1 MSLSSLLLPVR
12 ASLTSCSSLLR
23 SGGLLLL
30 AILITSSGCTT
41 LREWYKNDF
50 KVGPQYCKPAAPVSD
65 NWIDFNHPAVISNS
79 EDDRNWWTVFNDPAL
94 NSLVQAT
101 YDCNIPLHAQGQRIL
116 EYRAIRGTTVGNL
129 FPQGQSLS
137 GSYNRVQISENGNIV
152 GVGAPTRSF
161 DLFTFGP
168 RMQWELDIWG
178 KYRRRIEQADSELDQ
193 QIELY
198 DDILAIAV
206 ADTAKAYTTLRVAE
220 EMVRLA
226 KQNAEI
232 QQGSLKLAEARFR
245 NGATS
250 ELDVTQAQSTLKET
264 EALIPKFEATL
275 RKANNE
281 LCLLMGMPAYDLKSQ
296 IGEAQMPVAPR
307 TVAAGIPGELL
318 RRRPDIRAAER
329 NVAAA
334 SAEIGIAQSELY
346 PHFSIDGQF
355 GWASSNASDLFTG
368 QSFGG
373 LISPSFHWN
382 LLHYGRLQNNV
393 SRHEARFQ
401 TAAFNYQQ
409 TVLKANN
416 EVENALISFIKAQEQ
431 VEHLRGAVEATQKSV
446 HLATVQYREG
456 AITFERI
463 FNLQNVLVRQQIDL
477 ASAQGEINLSLID
490 VHRALR
496 GGWQIRLEEE
506 GEIVSVTEVENA
518 PTTAPTPAPTP
529 SESTVTPPQVAP
541 AAK

>member
-1 MSLSSLLLPVR
+1 MRRL
-12 ASLTSCSSLLR
+12 SLTSSLAAPAGR
-23 SGGLLLL
+23 LLLL
-30 AILITSSGCTT
+30 LLLLFTSSGCTS
-41 LREWYKNDF
+41 LRDWYRNNF
-50 KVGPQYCKPAAPVSD
+50 KVGPEYLKPAAPVAD
-65 NWIDFNHPAVISNS
+65 NWIDFNNPAVISSS

-101 YDCNIPLHAQGQRIL
+101 YECNIPLHAQGQRIL
-116 EYRAIRGTTVGNL
+116 EFRAIRGTTVGNL
-129 FPQGQSLS
+129 FPQGQSLD

-178 KYRRRIEQADSELDQ
+178 KYRRRIEQADAELDQ

-264 EALIPKFEATL
+264 EALIPKFEVTL
-275 RKANNE
+275 RQANNE
-281 LCLLMGMPAYDLKSQ
+281 LCLLMGMPAYDLKQQ
-296 IGEAQMPVAPR
+296 IGEAPMPLAPK

-329 NVAAA
+329 AVAAA

-355 GWASSNASDLFTG
+355 GWASTDASNLFTG

-373 LISPSFHWN
+373 IISPSFHWN

-393 SRHEARFQ
+393 NRYEARFQ
-401 TAAFNYQQ
+401 KAAFDYQQ
-409 TVLKANN
+409 VVLKANN

-431 VEHLRGAVEATQKSV
+431 VERLRGAVEATQKSV
-446 HLATVQYREG
+446 NLATIQYREG

-477 ASAQGEINLSLID
+477 ASAQGDINLSLID
-490 VHRALR
+490 IHRALR

-506 GEIVSVTEVENA
+506 EEIISVTEVA
-518 PTTAPTPAPTP
+518 PATATPAGN
-529 SESTVTPPQVAP
+529 ESTIAPAP

>member
-1 MSLSSLLLPVR
+1 MARLSLPASVTTLKRGHLTARWGGLTLLL
-12 ASLTSCSSLLR
+12 
-23 SGGLLLL
+23 
-30 AILITSSGCTT
+30 ILFTSSGCTS
-41 LREWYKNDF
+41 LGDWYRNNF
-50 KVGPQYCKPAAPVSD
+50 KVGPEYCKPAAPVADS
-65 NWIDFNHPAVISNS
+65 WIDFNNPAVISNS

-101 YDCNIPLHAQGQRIL
+101 YECNLPLHAQGQRIL
-116 EYRAIRGTTVGNL
+116 EFRAIRGTTVGNL
-129 FPQGQSLS
+129 FPQGQALN

-178 KYRRRIEQADSELDQ
+178 KYRRRIEQADAELDQ

-226 KQNAEI
+226 KQNVEI
-232 QQGSLKLAEARFR
+232 QQGSLKLADARFR

-275 RKANNE
+275 RQANNQ

-296 IGEAQMPVAPR
+296 IGEGQMPVAPKS
-307 TVAAGIPGELL
+307 VAAGIPGELL

-329 NVAAA
+329 AVAAA

-355 GWASSNASDLFTG
+355 GWASTNASQLFTG

-373 LISPSFHWN
+373 LISPSFQWN

-401 TAAFNYQQ
+401 KAAFDYQQ

-416 EVENALISFIKAQEQ
+416 EVENALIGFIKAQEQ
-431 VEHLRGAVEATQKSV
+431 VDRLRGAVEATQKSV
-446 HLATVQYREG
+446 NLATVQYREG

-477 ASAQGEINLSLID
+477 ASAQGDINLSLID

-506 GEIVSVTEVENA
+506 GEIISVTEVE
-518 PTTAPTPAPTP
+518 TAIVPEPAPVD
-529 SESTVTPPQVAP
+529 STSVSPPPAP
-541 AAK
+541 AVSE